1 MTKFGRIVLCAAAV
15 TFAGVSSAGAAELER
30 THFKIIGE
38 NSAGLNYK
46 ELERPLWEE
55 WIPQASNG
63 KVTGDML
70 PFDQVGLDN
79 ATILR
84 LLKQGAMDIGTTDAS
99 RLAADDPRFE
109 GADLA
114 GIALTIQD
122 ARKAVDAYRSVL
134 NGIME
139 ENWNVKVLFWGPA
152 PPQVFWC
159 RVPITG
165 LADLQGKKVRVFN
178 KTMIDFLNGVG
189 ATAVSI
195 NFPEVVPALQRG
207 VVDCAVTGTM
217 SGNTAGWGEVTTHLY
232 PMYMG
237 WAIRFTAIN
246 LRTWNRITP
255 EVQGFLLDQFKQ
267 YEDKYWDFMD
277 QATKDAEN
285 CNIGKQ
291 PCTMGNVLELQ
302 LVTVKP
308 EEQVEHKRIMETG
321 VLSGWVERAGPD
333 AAKEWNDTVGKVL
346 GLTAPTS

>member
-1 MTKFGRIVLCAAAV
+1 MIRMTSITVGVAMLAFAV
-15 TFAGVSSAGAAELER
+15 TGSVEAADLER

-38 NSAGLNYK
+38 NSAGLNYE

-55 WIPQASNG
+55 WIPKASNG
-63 KVTGDML
+63 KVTGDMM

-114 GIALTIQD
+114 GIALTIEE

-134 NGIME
+134 NAIME
-139 ENWNVKVLFWGPA
+139 KNWNVKVLFWGPA

-159 RVPITG
+159 RVPISG
-165 LADLQGKKVRVFN
+165 LADLKGKKVRVFN
-178 KTMIDFLNGVG
+178 KTMIDFLGGVG

-246 LRTWNRITP
+246 LRTWARITP
-255 EVQGFLLDQFKQ
+255 EVRKFLLAEFKK

-277 QATKDAEN
+277 AATKDAEY
-285 CNIGKQ
+285 CNVGKQ
-291 PCTMGNVLELQ
+291 PCTMGN
-302 LVTVKP
+302 LVHLKLVNVKP
-308 EEQVEHKRIMETG
+308 EERAEHKRIMETA
-321 VLSGWVERAGPD
+321 VLSGWAKRAGPA
-333 AAKEWNDTVGKVL
+333 AAKQWNATVGKVL
-346 GLTAPTS
+346 GLTAPTK

>member
-1 MTKFGRIVLCAAAV
+1 MARMIHLALCATMLA
-15 TFAGVSSAGAAELER
+15 FATVASVGAAELER

-46 ELERPLWEE
+46 ELEKPLWNQ

-63 KVTGDML
+63 QVTGDMM

-84 LLKQGAMDIGTTDAS
+84 LLKLGAMDIGTTDAS

-114 GIALTIQD
+114 GISLTIED
-122 ARKAVDAYRSVL
+122 TRRAVDAYRPVL
-134 NGIME
+134 NKIME

-165 LADLQGKKVRVFN
+165 LADLKGKKVRVFN
-178 KTMIDFLNGVG
+178 KTMIDFLGGVG
-189 ATAVSI
+189 AAAVSI

-237 WAIRFTAIN
+237 WAVRFTAIN
-246 LRTWNRITP
+246 LRTWKRITP
-255 EVQGFLLDQFKQ
+255 EVRSFLVDEFKK

-277 QATKDAEN
+277 KATKDAEN

-291 PCTMGNVLELQ
+291 PCTLGNLLKLQ
-302 LVTVKP
+302 LVPVKP
-308 EEQVEHKRIMETG
+308 EEQAEHKRIMETA
-321 VLSGWVERAGPD
+321 VLSGWVKRAGAD
-333 AAKEWNDTVGKVL
+333 AAKEWNATVGKAL
-346 GLTAPTS
+346 GLTAPTN